1 MLDHVHVAAA
11 EVAVWD
17 VEEDKE
23 NINESIAPSDPKYN
37 EPHVSLSEK
46 HLYEIS
52 VKYTYNKWWLICFYD
67 KKCGFY
73 NSAPFQIQ

>member
-1 MLDHVHVAAA
+1 MLDHVRVAAA

-23 NINESIAPSDPKYN
+23 NIIESIALSDPKYN
-37 EPHVSLSEK
+37 EPHVYLSEK

-52 VKYTYNKWWLICFYD
+52 VEYTYSK
-67 KKCGFY
+67 
-73 NSAPFQIQ
+73 

>member
-1 MLDHVHVAAA
+1 MLDNVRVAAA

-23 NINESIAPSDPKYN
+23 NIIESIALSDPKYN

-46 HLYEIS
+46 HLYELS
-52 VKYTYNKWWLICFYD
+52 VKHTYSK
-67 KKCGFY
+67 
-73 NSAPFQIQ
+73 